1 MDFDM
6 ERNKAKKTAD
16 ELEDALRTLKKQK
29 AELEEK
35 VTVTTVRNFI
45 ALVDSSGNSRIVLQF
60 WRCKIIGILPIY
72 PPSPHP
78 FQCWRPA
85 TRYQIFVGPMGF
97 TLNRTRLFGIVVIFA
112 RSRWYERQTLC
123 YFKMHFCEV
132 WNLVISICPLKSHQK
147 CLFFS
152 FLVFSFSYIDTNYSF
167 GRAIST
173 LNLFLN

>member
-1 MDFDM
+1 
-6 ERNKAKKTAD
+6 
-16 ELEDALRTLKKQK
+16 
-29 AELEEK
+29 
-35 VTVTTVRNFI
+35 VRNFI

-72 PPSPHP
+72 PPSPHT

-85 TRYQIFVGPMGF
+85 TRYQIFVGP
-97 TLNRTRLFGIVVIFA
+97 TLNWGFHVEQNSFIWDRCNLCKVTLVRKTNVVLFQNA
-112 RSRWYERQTLC
+112 LLWSMEPC
-123 YFKMHFCEV
+123 YLNM
-132 WNLVISICPLKSHQK
+132 
-147 CLFFS
+147 FFS